1 MEKEN
6 KQINKTVV
14 QRPGAGKKIRKSAG
28 KRDVV
33 NYIYQTRKGV
43 WVGGWDDWK
52 MLERNKLFIFGP

>member
-43 WVGGWDDWK
+43 GGWVGGMIGK
-52 MLERNKLFIFGP
+52 C